1 MGSQSRSVSDL
12 ALVFVV
18 RIWHRRSAPP
28 FPANLYTPVKLVKID
43 GPGEH
48 QQSGGDQVLAPLTHA
63 GEPRARNDSHAFGSD
78 VVAALR
84 DLAQMI
90 NERLQFESLGGE

>member
-1 MGSQSRSVSDL
+1 M
-12 ALVFVV
+12 
-18 RIWHRRSAPP
+18 APTLP
-28 FPANLYTPVKLVKID
+28 TNLYTPVKLVKID

-48 QQSGGDQVLAPLTHA
+48 QQPGGDQVLAPLTHA

-84 DLAQMI
+84 DLAEMI
-90 NERLQFESLGGE
+90 NERLQLGRLAASRASPWRLDDRI